1 MCASHALHDRFSHAH
16 PLPPATLRVS
26 PPLPLSLA
34 VLGRPKGAG
43 GVRENEKSR
52 GPDYNIADSTNGDV
66 AMCNNDKRQAVLDR
80 ARARADKAKAAL
92 AKVETQIKNDARK
105 VDTRRAIIIG
115 KLLLKAAG
123 DDAHFAEV
131 AREMVARAAPRDR
144 ELFPDLLSG
153 GSGQ

>member
-1 MCASHALHDRFSHAH
+1 
-16 PLPPATLRVS
+16 
-26 PPLPLSLA
+26 
-34 VLGRPKGAG
+34 
-43 GVRENEKSR
+43 
-52 GPDYNIADSTNGDV
+52 
-66 AMCNNDKRQAVLDR
+66 MCNNDKRQAVLDR

-92 AKVETQIKNDARK
+92 AKVEAQVKRDARK
-105 VDTRRAIIIG
+105 VDTRRAIVIG

-131 AREMVARAAPRDR
+131 AREIAARAAPRDR

>member
-1 MCASHALHDRFSHAH
+1 
-16 PLPPATLRVS
+16 
-26 PPLPLSLA
+26 
-34 VLGRPKGAG
+34 
-43 GVRENEKSR
+43 
-52 GPDYNIADSTNGDV
+52 
-66 AMCNNDKRQAVLDR
+66 MCNNDKRQAVLDR

-92 AKVETQIKNDARK
+92 AKVETQIKRDARK
-105 VDTRRAIIIG
+105 IDTRRAIIIG

>member
-1 MCASHALHDRFSHAH
+1 
-16 PLPPATLRVS
+16 
-26 PPLPLSLA
+26 

-43 GVRENEKSR
+43 GVRENEKCC

-92 AKVETQIKNDARK
+92 AKVEAQVKRDARK
-105 VDTRRAIIIG
+105 IDTRRAIIIG

-123 DDAHFAEV
+123 EDAYFFEV
-131 AREMVARAAPRDR
+131 ARGIVARSAPRDR
-144 ELFPDLLSG
+144 ELFPDLML
-153 GSGQ
+153 

>member
-1 MCASHALHDRFSHAH
+1 MNGSVAHAH

-131 AREMVARAAPRDR
+131 AREMVARATPRDR
-144 ELFPDLLSG
+144 ELFPDFSSQAPCNG
-153 GSGQ
+153 ENV

>member
-1 MCASHALHDRFSHAH
+1 
-16 PLPPATLRVS
+16 
-26 PPLPLSLA
+26 
-34 VLGRPKGAG
+34 
-43 GVRENEKSR
+43 
-52 GPDYNIADSTNGDV
+52 
-66 AMCNNDKRQAVLDR
+66 MCNNDKRQAVLDR

-92 AKVETQIKNDARK
+92 AKVETQIKRDARK
-105 VDTRRAIIIG
+105 IDIRRAIIIG

-153 GSGQ
+153 GSAQ